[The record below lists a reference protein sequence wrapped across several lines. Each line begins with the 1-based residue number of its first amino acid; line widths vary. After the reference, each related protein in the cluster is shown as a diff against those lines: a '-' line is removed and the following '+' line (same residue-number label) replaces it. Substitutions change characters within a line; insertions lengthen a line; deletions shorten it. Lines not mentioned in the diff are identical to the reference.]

1 MLKAPLRA
9 KAIRKTIRNLQRNA
23 IAGGLNGILLRQY
36 NYVSNYNNEAVNK
49 ANNRKLV
56 VAIVVVF
63 LSVVISVIVGNS
75 VLSVRC
81 LLPNNYLVWEATRP
95 LADCGYCAN
104 VTKPIILRNVSRRNF
119 ANYAYL
125 SKPIIIKNAISH
137 WRATYKLNFYTFK
150 RLYENTVG
158 SYESIDEGCQFLN
171 FKTDLFTLKEVFDMP
186 DARARNE
193 PGQKPWYV
201 GWGNCHPDILAKVRQ
216 YYDIP
221 DFLPEDAEFPATEN
235 IFFGYE
241 MGAVMHLDYISRLM
255 WQGQVKGL
263 KKWSIAP
270 VPECDDVCHKL
281 EYYVEPG
288 DIVFLDT
295 RLWYHATSIPKG
307 QFSMTVQSEYG

>member
-1 MLKAPLRA
+1 MADKPDKSTFEKRLVYKRLGRHYIGDAIRSAHHKVKLSAAQYHKETKMLVTAPLRA

-201 GWGNCHPDILAKVRQ
+201 GW
-216 YYDIP
+216 
-221 DFLPEDAEFPATEN
+221 
-235 IFFGYE
+235 
-241 MGAVMHLDYISRLM
+241 
-255 WQGQVKGL
+255 
-263 KKWSIAP
+263 
-270 VPECDDVCHKL
+270 
-281 EYYVEPG
+281 
-288 DIVFLDT
+288 
-295 RLWYHATSIPKG
+295 
-307 QFSMTVQSEYG
+307 